1 MMRNIGGGLK
11 QHLLRSSNIFN
22 VMFQIQHL

>member
-11 QHLLRSSNIFN
+11 QHLLRSLNIFY